1 MFEFPEL
8 HDESIPIMAFAKAV
22 MKLMLAAGM
31 HDFSIR
37 DIFKPDHQRTR
48 RALSAIINFGK
59 WREQKLR
66 VFSDLQ
72 DAQQR
77 TREEHS
83 ALTAQRQLLL
93 AQLSALESQ
102 RSVDDVAAVAI
113 ERENNALLEEIKSLN
128 TQQTQMQER
137 LRDQKSQSAHLL
149 EVASERTAALSMAEG
164 TLRELEEQ
172 VVQSPERLQATLAA
186 KEARLEGERRALA
199 DAEAQGS
206 TLQQRRA
213 TLAQTSRDLTTALSL
228 LEQVEG
234 EITKKK
240 EVNRLV
246 KDLRAQIEQLEREQ
260 LHLQAHRQH
269 VRRQE
274 GSLMERLQRLE
285 SQSTL
290 RKEAALSSVE
300 QQRAQKDAIQAA
312 NEAAEAQVQD
322 NETQIRNLQEQI
334 RTLEAAHAHHVRLMA
349 EKFAGVQAQVKVY
362 NSAMRETMAR
372 GVVAI

>member
-1 MFEFPEL
+1 M
-8 HDESIPIMAFAKAV
+8 
-22 MKLMLAAGM
+22 
-31 HDFSIR
+31 
-37 DIFKPDHQRTR
+37 
-48 RALSAIINFGK
+48 
-59 WREQKLR
+59 
-66 VFSDLQ
+66 
-72 DAQQR
+72 
-77 TREEHS
+77 
-83 ALTAQRQLLL
+83 
-93 AQLSALESQ
+93 
-102 RSVDDVAAVAI
+102 
-113 ERENNALLEEIKSLN
+113 
-128 TQQTQMQER
+128 
-137 LRDQKSQSAHLL
+137 
-149 EVASERTAALSMAEG
+149 ASERTAALSMAEG

-213 TLAQTSRDLTTALSL
+213 TLAQTARDLNTALSL

-300 QQRAQKDAIQAA
+300 QHRAQKDAIQAA

-334 RTLEAAHAHHVRLMA
+334 RTLEAAHAHHV
-349 EKFAGVQAQVKVY
+349 
-362 NSAMRETMAR
+362 
-372 GVVAI
+372 

>member
-113 ERENNALLEEIKSLN
+113 
-128 TQQTQMQER
+128 
-137 LRDQKSQSAHLL
+137 
-149 EVASERTAALSMAEG
+149 
-164 TLRELEEQ
+164 
-172 VVQSPERLQATLAA
+172 
-186 KEARLEGERRALA
+186 
-199 DAEAQGS
+199 
-206 TLQQRRA
+206 
-213 TLAQTSRDLTTALSL
+213 
-228 LEQVEG
+228 
-234 EITKKK
+234 
-240 EVNRLV
+240 
-246 KDLRAQIEQLEREQ
+246 
-260 LHLQAHRQH
+260 
-269 VRRQE
+269 
-274 GSLMERLQRLE
+274 
-285 SQSTL
+285 
-290 RKEAALSSVE
+290 
-300 QQRAQKDAIQAA
+300 
-312 NEAAEAQVQD
+312 
-322 NETQIRNLQEQI
+322 
-334 RTLEAAHAHHVRLMA
+334 
-349 EKFAGVQAQVKVY
+349 
-362 NSAMRETMAR
+362 
-372 GVVAI
+372 